1 MEVILNINNLNYG
14 ESLLDISMYIDKN
27 RITSIAGA
35 NNSGKTSLIKI
46 IGRVFDTTSNI
57 IFDGKSI
64 YDYKLTDYIKFV
76 SVIIPKEIT
85 FIENTL
91 EEEMIIEANEYNED
105 AKSKIDYIISG
116 LKIKRLINKNINQ
129 LTSKEL
135 ILSQLALSLVNDK
148 KLLLIDNIDYYFN
161 DNELKKIN
169 IFLKNYIKD
178 FGLTVIYT
186 TTNLNQALY
195 SDYLYI
201 IDKGR
206 VLLKGEPITVLQ
218 NDNIINKA
226 GLDVPFMIDLSVKL
240 RDYDLINK
248 IIQDKERLVDEI
260 WK

>member
-14 ESLLDISMYIDKN
+14 ESLLDMSMYIDKN

-105 AKSKIDYIISG
+105 TKSKIDYIISG

-169 IFLKNYIKD
+169 IFLKSKI
-178 FGLTVIYT
+178 
-186 TTNLNQALY
+186 
-195 SDYLYI
+195 
-201 IDKGR
+201 
-206 VLLKGEPITVLQ
+206 
-218 NDNIINKA
+218 
-226 GLDVPFMIDLSVKL
+226 LD
-240 RDYDLINK
+240 
-248 IIQDKERLVDEI
+248 
-260 WK
+260 